1 VDAATASS
9 VEAVVGVGGIDV
21 GVVVG
26 VGLDV
31 AHATKSSN
39 INIKPVIR
47 NSSFSR
53 FIVSPQGSHVIQKQ
67 VLGWVGRPTA
77 AS

>member
-1 VDAATASS
+1 MTSEGPPVHVATASS

-26 VGLDV
+26 VGFDV

-39 INIKPVIR
+39 ITIKPIIR
-47 NSSFSR
+47 SSSFSR
-53 FIVSPQGSHVIQKQ
+53 FIASPQGSYVIQKN
-67 VLGWVGRPTA
+67 LHHG
-77 AS
+77 

>member
-1 VDAATASS
+1 VHAATASS

-39 INIKPVIR
+39 ININIKPVIR
-47 NSSFSR
+47 SSSFSR
-53 FIVSPQGSHVIQKQ
+53 FIASPQGSYVI
-67 VLGWVGRPTA
+67 
-77 AS
+77 